1 MRRTGRGLFIT
12 GIVLAGLGIAL
23 MTGTLWTVRS
33 GYTTVTPGGVSM
45 EPTYPTGHRVPIEKA
60 RGEAPR
66 RGDVV
71 LFRSPDLLDGMA
83 VLKRVI
89 GIGGDHVV
97 FDASRLTV
105 NGTPLDEP
113 YLKGAEVDGGHGPYD
128 VKVPAG
134 RMFLLGD
141 NRADSN
147 DSRYFPDEESGT
159 VPVTALQGRALGDA
173 TGPAVL
179 GIGALIGV
187 VLALAGVVCAI
198 VGRLSRRRRATT
210 PSPFAAYPG
219 ATGRPA
225 PSGPP
230 PFPRP

>member
-12 GIVLAGLGIAL
+12 GIVLAVLGIAL
-23 MTGTLWTVRS
+23 VAGTLWTVRS
-33 GYTTVTPGGVSM
+33 GYTTVTSGGVSM
-45 EPTYPTGHRVPIEKA
+45 EPTYPAGHRVLIEKA

-89 GIGGDHVV
+89 GLGGDHVV
-97 FDASRLTV
+97 FDGSRLTV
-105 NGTPLDEP
+105 NGTPLEEP

-141 NRADSN
+141 KCANSN
-147 DSRYFPDEESGT
+147 DSRYFPDEDSGT
-159 VPVTALQGRALGDA
+159 VSVTALQGRALDDV

-198 VGRLSRRRRATT
+198 VGRLSRRRRAAT

-219 ATGRPA
+219 ATGHPA